1 MASRS
6 VSIRPRPVA
15 VSVTCNH
22 TPASTGPP
30 TGLSPFAAKILDQL
44 SITAWL
50 PAALLMANTY
60 LVAGMYLVR
69 PDDVPRASN
78 LKDAVAALDS
88 RALGVIVAVLLGIT
102 LATLVT
108 QSLEFAAVRFLEG
121 YWGGSLL
128 AAIPTRVG
136 VKVQR
141 WRRRLMVNRIDKLD
155 RRAFRLAETRIRAQ
169 LKRNGTDPTFVD
181 AAISAGRD
189 ELPDDM
195 SSDLRGQA
203 LAYYRAKQWRR
214 LAPADLRHRALSLDV
229 KNRAYPAQASRLLPT
244 QLGNAL
250 RRSEDQMKGQV
261 SGAQLRTY
269 LFEHLDQVGPQLL
282 EQHNHYRN
290 RLDMCSVLTVLC
302 LLLAGVDA
310 LLLPQLLPVSYAWW
324 ACGALTLLSYLSY
337 RGAVAAALDY
347 GPVLV
352 AINKSVEDQPV
363 N

>member
-1 MASRS
+1 
-6 VSIRPRPVA
+6 
-15 VSVTCNH
+15 
-22 TPASTGPP
+22 
-30 TGLSPFAAKILDQL
+30 
-44 SITAWL
+44 
-50 PAALLMANTY
+50 MANTY

-69 PDDVPRASN
+69 PDDQPRASN
-78 LKDAVAALDS
+78 LKDVVAALDS
-88 RALGVIVAVLLGIT
+88 NALGVIVAVLLGIT

-121 YWGGSLL
+121 YWGGSILV
-128 AAIPTRVG
+128 AIPTRFG
-136 VKVQR
+136 VNVQQ
-141 WRRRLMVNRIDKLD
+141 WRRRLMVDRIDKVD
-155 RRAFRLAETRIRAQ
+155 RRAFRRAEARIRAQ
-169 LKRNGTDPTFVD
+169 LKRDGTDD
-181 AAISAGRD
+181 AFQEAVISAGRD
-189 ELPDDM
+189 ELPDGIDAN
-195 SSDLRGQA
+195 LRAQA

-214 LAPADLRHRALSLDV
+214 FAPADLRHRALSLDV

-250 RRSEDQMKGQV
+250 RRSEDQMKGDV

-269 LFEHLDQVGPQLL
+269 LFDHLDEIGPQLL

-302 LLLAGVDA
+302 LLLAAADA
-310 LLLPQLLPVSYAWW
+310 FLLPQLLPVSYAWW

-352 AINKSVEDQPV
+352 AINKSVEGATV